1 MTADLPGVAKHRPSD
16 GLKTEAAFPISFT
29 SRVAGK
35 CDAPCQDQQDAAFST
50 LPSPL
55 QAPRRAVP
63 SRRSSSL
70 GLIVSALAA
79 RNAVTQGR
87 TSCAIVCGV
96 RRGFLVLVQSSLASL
111 VVVLGGN
118 GSAPRPSLVCCAV
131 PRLVERLSLRT
142 TRSPS
147 PAA

>member
-1 MTADLPGVAKHRPSD
+1 MTADLSGAAKHRPSD
-16 GLKTEAAFPISFT
+16 GLKTEAALRISFT
-29 SRVAGK
+29 SRARK
-35 CDAPCQDQQDAAFST
+35 CDAPCQDQRDVACAIP
-50 LPSPL
+50 PSPP

-63 SRRSSSL
+63 SRRSSSS
-70 GLIVSALAA
+70 GGIVSALAA
-79 RNAVTQGR
+79 RNGVTQGR

-96 RRGFLVLVQSSLASL
+96 RRGFQVLVQSGLASL

-142 TRSPS
+142 ARSPS